1 MRKNSALIKGVRIMT
16 IVRFLLLAA
25 LFVWVPGC
33 NTRQPTPDARE
44 TEPLPAFDTQKH
56 IDAWLELW
64 NTYDLNRVDELFLTD
79 ENVSYFSSEKEG
91 LIQGIDAVREHHR
104 GFGFVE
110 GGKPAE
116 NELWVEDVHST
127 VHGEAAIVTGIWYF
141 GERSEERDKTQHGSM
156 TFVYVQKDGEFR
168 LAHLNFANYE

>member
-1 MRKNSALIKGVRIMT
+1 MTLVRYFWLT
-16 IVRFLLLAA
+16 A
-25 LFVWVPGC
+25 LFVWLPGC
-33 NTRQPTPDARE
+33 NTQQPTPDAP
-44 TEPLPAFDTQKH
+44 EPEARLEFDTQKH

-64 NTYDLNRVDELFLTD
+64 NSYDLNLVENLFLTD

-91 LIQGIDAVREHHR
+91 LIRGIEAVREHHR

-116 NELWVEDVHST
+116 NELWVEDVQSY
-127 VHGEAAIVTGIWYF
+127 VHGDAAIVTGIWYF
-141 GERSEERDKTQHGSM
+141 GDRGEERDKTQHGPM

-168 LAHLNFANYE
+168 LAHLSFGNYETDTTTE